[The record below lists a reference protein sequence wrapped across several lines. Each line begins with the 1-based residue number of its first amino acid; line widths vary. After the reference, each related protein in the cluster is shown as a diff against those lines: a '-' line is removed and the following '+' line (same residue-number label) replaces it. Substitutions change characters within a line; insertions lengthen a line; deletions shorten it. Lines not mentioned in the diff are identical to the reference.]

1 MGIFK
6 PAWMTLN
13 TVRAMKAVDK
23 VDDDQKLYDISTQA
37 PDRQV
42 RLAAMEKI
50 HDEKLLYDIS
60 TRAPDRQVR
69 LAAMN
74 KIHDER
80 LLYKIANDTFHFSEN
95 ERATAV
101 KGIKDSKLL
110 LDLAQNAKTI
120 QHFGGLSQ
128 SVKEHGA
135 YGCVKTAAIAQID
148 SEEMLE
154 TIADTDDCDTHD
166 LNAGTHGYHNFQSY
180 VIKTAIDKMKDV
192 DRLKRLA
199 MSGCSYTT
207 CKYAVERLF
216 QLKVE
221 PDILEDIARNS
232 SKYDARKQAM
242 TALLGKGFMFDKEL
256 VQELTDQDFLYDFAK
271 NQPDMGSGFNDYDR
285 AAAVRKLTDPAR
297 VSEFTGFNNGEVRQ
311 AAADRLKELG
321 N

>member
-6 PAWMTLN
+6 PAWMTSN
-13 TVRAMKAVDK
+13 TVKAMKAVDK

-42 RLAAMEKI
+42 RLAAM
-50 HDEKLLYDIS
+50 
-60 TRAPDRQVR
+60 
-69 LAAMN
+69 N
-74 KIHDER
+74 KIQDER

-95 ERATAV
+95 ERATVV

-120 QHFGGLSQ
+120 LHFGGLSQ

-154 TIADTDDCDTHD
+154 IIADTDDCDTHD

-180 VIKTAIDKMKDV
+180 VVKAAIDKMKDI

-207 CKYAVERLF
+207 CKHAVERLF
-216 QLKVE
+216 QLKAE
-221 PDILEDIARNS
+221 PDILEDIARNA
-232 SKYDARKQAM
+232 SKYNARKQAM

-256 VQELTDQDFLYDFAK
+256 AQKLTDQDFLYDFAK
-271 NQPDMGSGFNDYDR
+271 NNPYDSF
-285 AAAVRKLTDPAR
+285 AEGIVIAVRKLTDPAR
-297 VSEFTGFNNGEVRQ
+297 VAEFICFNNAGVQR
-311 AAADRLKELG
+311 AAAGRMKELG
-321 N
+321 D